1 MYLLRG
7 TDWSLNTLHITLCT
21 NVYNRC
27 VTSGHIHHA
36 FTMSITNLRTA
47 SHQIPYQCHSYSL
60 QVIKPSLGALA
71 TPLQTV
77 SQVPVAAPARTVATV
92 VPHAEVR
99 QVAVATPAGATY
111 AAPAISAPAI
121 AAPAIAAP
129 AIAAPAISDNVWIE

>member
-1 MYLLRG
+1 M
-7 TDWSLNTLHITLCT
+7 SLNTLQITLPT

-27 VTSGHIHHA
+27 VRTGHIHYILCIYNVSNDLPD
-36 FTMSITNLRTA
+36 FYT
-47 SHQIPYQCHSYSL
+47 HQIPYLCHSCSL

-99 QVAVATPAGATY
+99 QVAVATPAVATY
-111 AAPAISAPAI
+111 AAPAI

-129 AIAAPAISDNVWIE
+129 AIAATAVADNVWIE